1 MAVQTNPSIEEE
13 EEEEEH
19 EHEHNGPTHHPS
31 PPSHE
36 VIIIISA

>member
-1 MAVQTNPSIEEE
+1 MAVPTNPSIEEE
-13 EEEEEH
+13 EEELEH
-19 EHEHNGPTHHPS
+19 EHDGPTHHPF